1 MVFSDFLNPKTL
13 IFQSNTQQKRKNPTL
28 IQTKSVTPRSTD
40 EKKYASV
47 HFFLIWNKETATIQK
62 VIFSLKLC
70 TNFVV
75 F

>member
-28 IQTKSVTPRSTD
+28 IQIKSVTPRSTD
-40 EKKYASV
+40 KKYAPV
-47 HFFLIWNKETATIQK
+47 HIFFLIRNKETATIQK

-70 TNFVV
+70 TKFVV